1 MNVYEVLRGPCV
13 TEKSETIRALEQSLC
28 FRVHPDATKT
38 DVKNAVQKIFSV
50 KVSGVRTA
58 NYNGKLRRRGR
69 YFGRRPDW
77 KKAYVK
83 LAEGEKMIEY
93 AQV

>member
-1 MNVYEVLRGPCV
+1 MNVYEILRGPCV

-28 FRVHPDATKT
+28 FRVHPNATKT
-38 DVKNAVQKIFSV
+38 DIKNAVQKVFSV

-58 NYNGKLRRRGR
+58 NFKGKPRRQGR
-69 YFGRRPDW
+69 TAGYRPNW

-83 LAEGEKMIEY
+83 LAEGEKMVEY
-93 AQV
+93 AQI

>member
-13 TEKSETIRALEQSLC
+13 TEKSEMIRAVEQSLC

-38 DVKNAVQKIFSV
+38 DVKNAVQKVFSV
-50 KVSGVRTA
+50 KVAGVRTL
-58 NYNGKLRRRGR
+58 NYDGKLRRRGR
-69 YFGRRPDW
+69 YAGYKPNW

-83 LAEGEKMIEY
+83 LADGQKMVEY

>member
-1 MNVYEVLRGPCV
+1 MNVYEVLRGPCI

-58 NYNGKLRRRGR
+58 SYKGKLRRQGR
-69 YFGRRPDW
+69 SFGYRPGW

-83 LAEGEKMIEY
+83 LAEGEKMVEY

>member
-13 TEKSETIRALEQSLC
+13 TEKSEMIRALEQSLC

-50 KVSGVRTA
+50 KVAGVRTA
-58 NYNGKLRRRGR
+58 IFEGKLRRRGR
-69 YFGRRPDW
+69 YAGRRPDW

-83 LAEGEKMIEY
+83 LAEGQKMVEY
-93 AQV
+93 AQI